1 MSAYPMPNGFPMNM
15 SQQQQQQQQQQMM
28 QQQMQANSNP
38 LQPSAN
44 FSTPEQR
51 MWQLQRLQM
60 ENQRRAQMG
69 VGDGMGSQMNPQ
81 VRSELTDV
89 FGFLSHKIWE
99 LDGSVRPLMLL
110 QHIYFPIVAFLGG
123 ICYIRTTFSHFFLSL
138 CVAHCPCFAHPLF
151 CSPLL
156 HPRILCFLICRL
168 CIITFPNNIIY

>member
-1 MSAYPMPNGFPMNM
+1 MPAYPMPNGFPMNL

-81 VRSELTDV
+81 VRSELIDV

-110 QHIYFPIVAFLGG
+110 QHN
-123 ICYIRTTFSHFFLSL
+123 T
-138 CVAHCPCFAHPLF
+138 
-151 CSPLL
+151 SP
-156 HPRILCFLICRL
+156 
-168 CIITFPNNIIY
+168 